1 MPCTDV
7 TECIEVVLD
16 ADDRL
21 VSYALRKRTCGRAVG
36 ADALLDTLLTGKTP
50 AEIARLAPDDLL
62 DQYRPSGDIEVF
74 LALKHLFAVQAACA
88 VLSGAA
94 PGGPHD
100 PCAAASIVCEA
111 GLTRLTGLIRVD
123 VVHEEIRACGRCAG
137 CTSMQSAH
145 AQPPDRL

>member
-16 ADDRL
+16 AEDRL

-36 ADALLDTLLTGKTP
+36 AEALLDTLLTGKT
-50 AEIARLAPDDLL
+50 ASGIARLVPDDLL
-62 DQYRPSGDIEVF
+62 AQYRPSNDTEAF

-94 PGGPHD
+94 PGGRRD

-111 GLTRLTGLIRVD
+111 GLTRLTGLIRVN

-137 CTSMQSAH
+137 CASQKSAR
-145 AQPPDRL
+145 AQAPGRH